1 MEDGEDLVRRGPR
14 QTDRKASFT
23 NLESNRREG
32 FRHPPQMICM
42 RKTMIRT
49 RSCLVSMAAALMNI
63 ALATG
68 AAADSSITVYADQA
82 KILKLNGQPASV
94 VVGNPMIAD
103 VSIQGEVLAVHGR
116 HFGNTN
122 LIILDHQGNELAALL
137 VNVIRPEINN
147 VEMFKGGAEGKMVG
161 KFSYICAP
169 DCESIVMPGDDNDY
183 NAAIAGQISTKS
195 KEALSSA
202 QTTGQ

>member
-1 MEDGEDLVRRGPR
+1 
-14 QTDRKASFT
+14 
-23 NLESNRREG
+23 
-32 FRHPPQMICM
+32 
-42 RKTMIRT
+42 MIRT
-49 RSCLVSMAAALMNI
+49 RSCLASMAAALMNI

-137 VNVIRPEINN
+137 VNVIRPDINN

>member
-1 MEDGEDLVRRGPR
+1 
-14 QTDRKASFT
+14 
-23 NLESNRREG
+23 
-32 FRHPPQMICM
+32 
-42 RKTMIRT
+42 
-49 RSCLVSMAAALMNI
+49 
-63 ALATG
+63 
-68 AAADSSITVYADQA
+68 
-82 KILKLNGQPASV
+82 V
-94 VVGNPMIAD
+94 VIGNPMIAD
-103 VSIQGEVLAVHGR
+103 ISIQGEVLAVHGR

-122 LIILDHQGNELAALL
+122 LIILDHQGNELASLL
-137 VNVIRPEINN
+137 VNVILPEINN

-202 QTTGQ
+202 QTPGQ

>member
-1 MEDGEDLVRRGPR
+1 
-14 QTDRKASFT
+14 
-23 NLESNRREG
+23 
-32 FRHPPQMICM
+32 
-42 RKTMIRT
+42 MIRS
-49 RSCLVSMAAALMNI
+49 RSCLVSLVAALINI
-63 ALATG
+63 SLATG
-68 AAADSSITVYADQA
+68 SAAELNITVYADQA
-82 KILKLNGQPASV
+82 KILKVNGTPASV
-94 VVGNPMIAD
+94 VIGNPMIAD
-103 VSIQGEVLAVHGR
+103 ISIQGEVLAVHGR

-122 LIILDHQGNELAALL
+122 LIILDHQGNELASLL

>member
-1 MEDGEDLVRRGPR
+1 
-14 QTDRKASFT
+14 
-23 NLESNRREG
+23 
-32 FRHPPQMICM
+32 MIS
-42 RKTMIRT
+42 T
-49 RSCLVSMAAALMNI
+49 RSCLVSAVAALLNL

-68 AAADSSITVYADQA
+68 SAAAESNITVFADQA
-82 KILKLNGQPASV
+82 KILKVNGRPSSV
-94 VVGNPMIAD
+94 VIGNPMIAD

-137 VNVIRPEINN
+137 INVIRPDSNN
-147 VEMFKGGAEGKMVG
+147 VEMFKGGAEGKMIG

-183 NAAIAGQISTKS
+183 NAAISGQISSKS

>member
-1 MEDGEDLVRRGPR
+1 
-14 QTDRKASFT
+14 
-23 NLESNRREG
+23 
-32 FRHPPQMICM
+32 
-42 RKTMIRT
+42 MIRT
-49 RSCLVSMAAALMNI
+49 RSYLVSAVAAFMNL

-68 AAADSSITVYADQA
+68 SAAAESNISVYADQA
-82 KILKLNGQPASV
+82 KILKLNGKPSSV
-94 VVGNPMIAD
+94 VIGNPTIAD
-103 VSIQGEVLAVHGR
+103 VSIQGEMLAVHGR
-116 HFGNTN
+116 HFGSTN

-137 VNVIRPEINN
+137 INVIRPDSNN
-147 VEMFKGGAEGKMVG
+147 VEMFKGGAEGKMIG

-183 NAAIAGQISTKS
+183 NAAISGQISAKS

>member
-1 MEDGEDLVRRGPR
+1 
-14 QTDRKASFT
+14 
-23 NLESNRREG
+23 
-32 FRHPPQMICM
+32 
-42 RKTMIRT
+42 MIRT
-49 RSCLVSMAAALMNI
+49 RSCLASMAAALMNI